1 MTKSAVGSERVEHG
15 KRVGQAVFGLV
26 VVGYDDVDSERY
38 GVVNLVKGFNSA
50 V

>member
-1 MTKSAVGSERVEHG
+1 MTKVAIGSERVEHG

-26 VVGYDDVDSERY
+26 VVGHDDVDSERD
-38 GVVNLVKGFNSA
+38 GVVHLVKGFDAA